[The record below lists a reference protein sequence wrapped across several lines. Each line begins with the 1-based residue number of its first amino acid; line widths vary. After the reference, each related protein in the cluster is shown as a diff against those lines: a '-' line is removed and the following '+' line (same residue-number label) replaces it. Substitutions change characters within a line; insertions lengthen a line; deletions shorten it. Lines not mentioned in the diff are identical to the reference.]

1 MLYCQPRAAGSQIT
15 FVRWPTSTFLSNS
28 APPLCC
34 PSSFI
39 EPVRRMEQ
47 DPEEQAH
54 YESVLLSFRE
64 YEAFVMREL
73 FRRKK
78 HLQSMPI
85 EMQRR
90 LPQSSTIRN
99 LHHFV
104 VRVACYC
111 GLSLTWLGA
120 HAVLLCACRMQRTT
134 TKYFWSGS
142 YRPSWSPGRPSS
154 CRRSRPRRPSRAPC
168 AISPSSRARC
178 INSYAIGPKRCVCE
192 AMRAHV

>member
-1 MLYCQPRAAGSQIT
+1 
-15 FVRWPTSTFLSNS
+15 
-28 APPLCC
+28 
-34 PSSFI
+34 
-39 EPVRRMEQ
+39 MEQ

-104 VRVACYC
+104 VRGVWHY
-111 GLSLTWLGA
+111 S
-120 HAVLLCACRMQRTT
+120 H
-134 TKYFWSGS
+134 
-142 YRPSWSPGRPSS
+142 
-154 CRRSRPRRPSRAPC
+154 
-168 AISPSSRARC
+168 
-178 INSYAIGPKRCVCE
+178 
-192 AMRAHV
+192 